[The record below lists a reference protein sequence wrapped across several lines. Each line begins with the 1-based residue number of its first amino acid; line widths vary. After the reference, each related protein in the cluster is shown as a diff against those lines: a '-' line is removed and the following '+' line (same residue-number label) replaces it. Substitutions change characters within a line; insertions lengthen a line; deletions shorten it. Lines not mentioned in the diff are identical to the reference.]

1 MKLVTMFVCR
11 SYKNS
16 MKDYKGKVE
25 KNFWNAQFSYKHE
38 QKSKL
43 GLLLSKNQGELK
55 LGKLFFY
62 QN

>member
-25 KNFWNAQFSYKHE
+25 KNFCYKHE

>member
-1 MKLVTMFVCR
+1 MKLVSMFVCR
-11 SYKNS
+11 SYK
-16 MKDYKGKVE
+16 DYKGKAE
-25 KNFWNAQFSYKHE
+25 KKLLNAQFSDEHE

-43 GLLLSKNQGELK
+43 ELLLSKQQGELKLGK